1 MRNYDEFIEGLRQ
14 EVEVPEKVWDKVQN
28 TLSELPDS
36 PCSGKRHIRQ
46 WITAA
51 ASVAVF
57 LLLGTGFCYAYPA
70 EAERIAAKIPIIGKL
85 FEQVEK
91 DVTFSGDYSEKSE
104 VLTDKYEQQDMVNIV
119 EDSGIKFTASEIYCD
134 GYSIFLTAKVELEDG
149 KLTDSPYYS
158 NGKNMFNI
166 MYMTGKWK
174 FKREA
179 DYQVLTSPLEG
190 RVIDDDIFIGM
201 MKIDIGEIEGQENVL
216 ELQMTQIGYDDMTM
230 DDSQDITAAH
240 KIDGQWNLSIPFD
253 VDTEN
258 AGEILVNQKTE
269 SGYGIG
275 KLFVS
280 PYQVIVY
287 SDVPYTTAAEEGLTR
302 EDFDQMWEDKT
313 RGMDE
318 SVEPPYTYEQYLEE
332 KHYIYN
338 EVAVFN
344 QDGKAL
350 DPTESNYMRTVFAV
364 RDLKIDKLHVFL
376 SDDESNKF
384 SLWDVQSME
393 EARENSIFEVT
404 VDVGE

>member
-1 MRNYDEFIEGLRQ
+1 
-14 EVEVPEKVWDKVQN
+14 
-28 TLSELPDS
+28 
-36 PCSGKRHIRQ
+36 
-46 WITAA
+46 
-51 ASVAVF
+51 
-57 LLLGTGFCYAYPA
+57 
-70 EAERIAAKIPIIGKL
+70 
-85 FEQVEK
+85 
-91 DVTFSGDYSEKSE
+91 
-104 VLTDKYEQQDMVNIV
+104 
-119 EDSGIKFTASEIYCD
+119 
-134 GYSIFLTAKVELEDG
+134 
-149 KLTDSPYYS
+149 
-158 NGKNMFNI
+158 MFNI

-174 FKREA
+174 FKSEA

-258 AGEILVNQKTE
+258 AGEISVNQKTE
-269 SGYGIG
+269 SGYGIS